1 MKKHFF
7 MDCQRV
13 MDTVYEAEKDSTRV
27 ELRLMGSV
35 AGSLPL
41 LTQIRIGLHLLFC
54 PGCARELRNL
64 QYIEEIM
71 KTDFLPPSP
80 DFEDLLM
87 DRLYEE
93 TGGEEKIDAPAGFS
107 FRGWVIIGFFV
118 LFSLS
123 SSFFGVNFIEIANI
137 EGLSFLLPV
146 GLTVGMVLT
155 CYGALFIG
163 SHLKGLSSRFR
174 LH

>member
-1 MKKHFF
+1 MKKRFF
-7 MDCQRV
+7 MDCHTV
-13 MDTVYEAEKDSTRV
+13 MDALYEAEKDS
-27 ELRLMGSV
+27 
-35 AGSLPL
+35 PL
-41 LTQIRIGLHLLFC
+41 QRGTFGALSPIITQVQIGIHLLCC
-54 PGCARELRNL
+54 PDCARELRNMRRL
-64 QYIEEIM
+64 EEIM
-71 KTDFLPPSP
+71 RTDFFPPSP

-87 DRLYEE
+87 ERLYEE
-93 TGGEEKIDAPAGFS
+93 TDREEEIDAPTGFS

-123 SSFFGVNFIEIANI
+123 SSFFGVNFVEIANT

-146 GLTVGMVLT
+146 GLTVGMILT

-163 SHLKGLSSRFR
+163 SHLKELSSRFR